1 MGQVPIPGLLYNGKQ
16 VGYDD
21 GAVEQPPATGGG
33 AGGQTAPQPGAGPN
47 SYLYSKVKTS
57 SADNYW
63 LGKKLYDY
71 GQELKSVPGAHQLYF
86 DILVNNYG
94 KRYSDA
100 TPPPPGYYKDD
111 SMKTYINNLINDA
124 SYNGQDYEVGDYTGP
139 LIAIYDQL
147 VVDVKAGVVG
157 PPA

>member
-16 VGYDD
+16 CSYDD
-21 GAVEQPPATGGG
+21 GAATQPPATGGD
-33 AGGQTAPQPGAGPN
+33 APQPGAGPN
-47 SYLYSKVKTS
+47 SYLYTKVKS
-57 SADNYW
+57 GSPDNFY

-71 GQELKSVPGAHQLYF
+71 RQDLASLPGSHQLHF

-100 TPPPPGYYKDD
+100 NPCPAGYYKDD
-111 SMKTYINNLINDA
+111 SMKDYINTLINDA
-124 SYNGQDYEVGDYTGP
+124 SYNGQDYDVADYTGP

-147 VVDVKAGVVG
+147 VVDKKAGVVG